1 MRTLVRAPWEVWQ
14 VSFHQQP
21 RAMWPATCLFISSSL
36 SQEFRLATELDTVEV
51 SQGQGSSKN
60 NSHLAPCSPLHTG
73 CSTVNTEFPH
83 LAPRMWG
90 SVPEIQIP
98 EKKVWCSFQR
108 GVWNLGGKKRSFYS
122 LILSRVVLIQSWLPS
137 VNVLFRF
144 VRRRAITTIFFKFMY
159 LFISR
164 VGSSLLCG
172 LSLSVESR
180 SCSQVVML
188 GLLIAVSSLVAEHG
202 LQGVQASV
210 VSAHELSICD
220 YQALEHSLKS
230 CGAWPCALWHVGSS
244 QIRGQTCVSCTGR
257 WILYHWATREA
268 QSLWIFKNVMIV

>member
-1 MRTLVRAPWEVWQ
+1 MLFLSVWTHMQTLGRAPWEVWQ

-60 NSHLAPCSPLHTG
+60 NSQLAPCSPLHTG

-98 EKKVWCSFQR
+98 GKKVWCSLQR

-137 VNVLFRF
+137 VNMLFRF
-144 VRRRAITTIFFKFMY
+144 VRRRAIITIFFKFVY
-159 LFISR
+159 LFIYQLCW
-164 VGSSLLCG
+164 VFTAVWAFSSCGEQKLLSDCDAWASHCSGFSCCRAWSLGCSG
-172 LSLSVESR
+172 LSSFGTWAQYLRLPGSR
-180 SCSQVVML
+180 
-188 GLLIAVSSLVAEHG
+188 
-202 LQGVQASV
+202 
-210 VSAHELSICD
+210 
-220 YQALEHSLKS
+220 
-230 CGAWPCALWHVGSS
+230 
-244 QIRGQTCVSCTGR
+244 
-257 WILYHWATREA
+257 A
-268 QSLWIFKNVMIV
+268 QSQKLWRLALCSVACGIFPDQRSNLCLLHW